1 MAFRM
6 RSHSLDFM
14 AGSMFSVEAV
24 QPGPESRYATTVYWL
39 RDEAAGSA
47 IAVLPDRGGIITE
60 WQIDGQDY
68 FYMDWDRYQDPKNS
82 IRGGNPILF
91 PICGNLPD
99 NAYQLDGTTY
109 PLNQHG
115 FARNMVWTVTGTG
128 TEDAASI
135 TLTLSSTPETLV
147 GYPFEFEVSY
157 TYVLKGNTLTI
168 DQQYANK
175 SDRPMPFS
183 AGFHPYFAAADKS
196 QLRFDIPSTESWAKG
211 AETGV
216 PFFNTFDFE
225 VDEIDVAFGDLAR
238 SVAIVSDLQRHKR
251 LVMTSGPEFSTLVFW
266 TLKGID
272 FYCLE
277 PWSAPRNAMNT
288 GKHLLTIAPGAVQS
302 LSVKLAIE
310 SM

>member
-1 MAFRM
+1 
-6 RSHSLDFM
+6 
-14 AGSMFSVEAV
+14 MFSVQVV
-24 QPGPESRYATTVYWL
+24 QPGPESRYATPAYWL

-60 WQIDGQDY
+60 WQIQNKDY

-99 NAYQLDGTTY
+99 NAYTLDGTTY

-115 FARNMVWTVTGTG
+115 FARNMVWAVTETGTDG
-128 TEDAASI
+128 AAS
-135 TLTLSSTPETLV
+135 LTLSLKSTPETLV
-147 GYPFEFEVSY
+147 SYPFEFEVAF

-168 DQQYANK
+168 DQKYMNH

-183 AGFHPYFAAADKS
+183 AGFHPYFTVADKS
-196 QLRFDIPSTESWAKG
+196 QLRFDIPATESWGKTAIT
-211 AETGV
+211 AT
-216 PFFNTFDFE
+216 PFSNTFDFG
-225 VDEIDVAFGDLAR
+225 VDEIDLSFGNLSR
-238 SVAIVSDLQRHKR
+238 SGATVSDLQSQKK
-251 LVMTSGPEFSTLVFW
+251 LVLSCDSEFSTLVFW
-266 TLKGID
+266 TLKGLD

-288 GKHLLTIAPGAVQS
+288 GKNLLTVAPGDVRS
-302 LSVKLAIE
+302 LSVSLAIE
-310 SM
+310 PM